1 MSGRQAKALTGGS
14 VGADERRSGP
24 SAPGRRALR
33 DGFNAIQARPTAAG
47 AGLVLILAVLTAI
60 FAPVLSPYP
69 PNEPH
74 VVHRL
79 ASPGTEGFLLGTD
92 GQGRDLL
99 SRLITG
105 SRTSLIIAVVP
116 VAVAGLLGLLLGCFA
131 SFYGGIGGNLIMRLL
146 DVIFGLPPAL
156 LSILVAA
163 CLGPGLMNML
173 IAMTIVVVPMMGR
186 VAYQSVAAVQKLP
199 FIDAARASGASRLM
213 IMAWHI
219 IPSALPPVIVVATSL
234 SGMMIV
240 LGSGLSFIGLGIQPP
255 TADWGRMIN
264 DGRAVLPIAP
274 HVATLPGLAIFIVAS
289 AFSLLGDALRD
300 AIDPRSRP
308 QELRA

>member
-1 MSGRQAKALTGGS
+1 M
-14 VGADERRSGP
+14 
-24 SAPGRRALR
+24 
-33 DGFNAIQARPTAAG
+33 
-47 AGLVLILAVLTAI
+47 
-60 FAPVLSPYP
+60 
-69 PNEPH
+69 
-74 VVHRL
+74 
-79 ASPGTEGFLLGTD
+79 
-92 GQGRDLL
+92 
-99 SRLITG
+99 
-105 SRTSLIIAVVP
+105 VP

-173 IAMTIVVVPMMGR
+173 IAMTVVVVPMMGR